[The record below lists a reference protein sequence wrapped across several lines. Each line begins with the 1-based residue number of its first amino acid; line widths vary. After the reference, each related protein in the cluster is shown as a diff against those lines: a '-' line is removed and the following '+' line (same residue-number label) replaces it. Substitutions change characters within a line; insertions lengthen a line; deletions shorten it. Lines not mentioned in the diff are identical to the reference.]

1 MSAVGFIG
9 PSNPASNLLVRY
21 GVVKVQP
28 ALWLPTIVDR
38 MAEDVGSVL
47 LVRSEL
53 SKPCAFLSGDFSEV
67 PVGASIEELAAVP
80 ATRRLLIPA
89 GAASAPAWPTLVV
102 TGLGPNLAESLAAL
116 QQSAGA
122 SGIEII
128 AVVGEPETAEAKRE
142 LQRALPVG
150 VQPKQILW
158 VPMIDGLHQPWEE
171 VELDSNLDGM
181 DMTEHF
187 HDAVDGQHVLSVDD
201 LLRGDPAPTPA
212 PVEHLAPPL
221 RGPGVRI
228 AAPVGHVS
236 PDGNVCDDVPP
247 SPPSQASFASA
258 ASPLPHGRSGSE
270 SASPEAQAVFGHL
283 QPCPW
288 HIPGG
293 AGQVVKHPH
302 GEEWGVVLENPS
314 LHQLL
319 AEFRALQALRDS
331 GLPRI
336 LGLGGAHPTL
346 HVVVPPDGLA
356 EIPPLPGLRR
366 WCAVDGHRY
375 PVADHSV

>member
-53 SKPCAFLSGDFSEV
+53 SKPCAFLSGDFSDV

-89 GAASAPAWPTLVV
+89 AAASAPAWPTLVV
-102 TGLGPNLAESLAAL
+102 TGLGPNLTESLAAL

-122 SGIEII
+122 SSIEII

-171 VELDSNLDGM
+171 VELDADLDGM
-181 DMTEHF
+181 DLTEHF

-201 LLRGDPAPTPA
+201 LLRGDPLTTPA
-212 PVEHLAPPL
+212 PVKEPAAPAL

-228 AAPVGHVS
+228 TPPVGPTMTRGEPEPPSVS
-236 PDGNVCDDVPP
+236 P
-247 SPPSQASFASA
+247 
-258 ASPLPHGRSGSE
+258 ASPQGHSSHTSVGPVSDGHHQPQSLSSE
-270 SASPEAQAVFGHL
+270 SQTGFEHL
-283 QPCPW
+283 QSCSW
-288 HIPGG
+288 RVPGG
-293 AGQVVKHPH
+293 TGQVVRDPH
-302 GEEWGVVLENPS
+302 GDEWGVVLRSPHLRQVLGE
-314 LHQLL
+314 LK
-319 AEFRALQALRDS
+319 ALQALRDS
-331 GLPRI
+331 GLPEA
-336 LGLGGAHPTL
+336 LGFGSADPIL
-346 HVVVPPDGLA
+346 HVVVAPEGLA
-356 EIPPLPGLRR
+356 EIPAVSGLRR
-366 WCAVDGHRY
+366 WCCVDGCHY
-375 PVADHSV
+375 PVAD

>member
-38 MAEDVGSVL
+38 MAKDVGSVL

-53 SKPCAFLSGDFSEV
+53 SKPCAFLSGEFSEV

-89 GAASAPAWPTLVV
+89 AAASSPPWPSLVV

-181 DMTEHF
+181 DLTEHF

-201 LLRGDPAPTPA
+201 LLRGDPVPTSAPVSEPA
-212 PVEHLAPPL
+212 PAL

-228 AAPVGHVS
+228 AAPVGQAKS
-236 PDGNVCDDVPP
+236 AEEQIPAEASSP
-247 SPPSQASFASA
+247 SPTQVIP
-258 ASPLPHGRSGSE
+258 G
-270 SASPEAQAVFGHL
+270 SASNPEADRHHSAESTSSATYAGFEHL
-283 QPCPW
+283 QTCSW
-288 HIPGG
+288 KVPGG
-293 AGQVVKHPH
+293 SGRVVRDSH
-302 GEEWGVVLENPS
+302 GEDWGVVLEHPTPQLMLTEFKM
-314 LHQLL
+314 LHAFQ
-319 AEFRALQALRDS
+319 DS
-331 GLPRI
+331 GLPSV
-336 LGLGGAHPTL
+336 LGLGESDPTL
-346 HVVVPPDGLA
+346 HVVVSPEGLA
-356 EIPPLPGLRR
+356 EIPSGPRIKR
-366 WCAVDGHRY
+366 WCCVEGRCH
-375 PVADHSV
+375 PVAD

>member
-67 PVGASIEELAAVP
+67 PVDASIDELAAVP

-89 GAASAPAWPTLVV
+89 AAASAPAWPTLVV

-122 SGIEII
+122 SGIDII

-142 LQRALPVG
+142 LMRALPIG

-158 VPMIDGLHQPWEE
+158 VPVIDGLHQPWEE
-171 VELDSNLDGM
+171 VELDADLDGM
-181 DMTEHF
+181 ALTENL
-187 HDAVDGQHVLSVDD
+187 HDAVDGEHVLSVDD
-201 LLRGDPAPTPA
+201 LLRGDPLTTPA
-212 PVEHLAPPL
+212 QVNESAAPPL

-228 AAPVGHVS
+228 TPPVGYTTVREERES
-236 PDGNVCDDVPP
+236 SNV
-247 SPPSQASFASA
+247 SA
-258 ASPLPHGRSGSE
+258 ASPQGLGSHSSVGPVADDHYVPLPSFCESE
-270 SASPEAQAVFGHL
+270 AGFEHL
-283 QPCPW
+283 QSCSW
-288 HIPGG
+288 RVPGG
-293 AGQVVKHPH
+293 TGQVVRDPR
-302 GEEWGVVLENPS
+302 GDEWGVVLRSPHLRQVLGE
-314 LHQLL
+314 LK
-319 AEFRALQALRDS
+319 ALQALRDS
-331 GLPRI
+331 GLPEA
-336 LGLGGAHPTL
+336 LGLGSGDPVL
-346 HVVVPPDGLA
+346 HVVVAPEGLA
-356 EIPPLPGLRR
+356 EIPPVFGLRR
-366 WCAVDGHRY
+366 WCCVDGCHY
-375 PVADHSV
+375 PIAD

>member
-38 MAEDVGSVL
+38 MAKDVGSVL

-53 SKPCAFLSGDFSEV
+53 SKPCAFLSGEFSEV

-89 GAASAPAWPTLVV
+89 AAAASPPWPSLVV

-122 SGIEII
+122 SGIDII

-142 LQRALPVG
+142 LMRALPIG

-158 VPMIDGLHQPWEE
+158 VPVIDGLHQPWEE
-171 VELDSNLDGM
+171 VELDADLDGM
-181 DMTEHF
+181 ALTENLP
-187 HDAVDGQHVLSVDD
+187 DAVHGEHVLSVDD
-201 LLRGDPAPTPA
+201 LLRGDPLTTPA
-212 PVEHLAPPL
+212 QVKESAAPAL

-228 AAPVGHVS
+228 
-236 PDGNVCDDVPP
+236 VPP
-247 SPPSQASFASA
+247 A
-258 ASPLPHGRSGSE
+258 AHTETAEDSVHADAH
-270 SASPEAQAVFGHL
+270 SASSTTTGSGVATPIDGVSITTLNLRLLTPKQIRRSPTMRLEGSWWSRTKWSRTQTVNSGGWFLKIPVFTKCW
-283 QPCPW
+283 Q
-288 HIPGG
+288 
-293 AGQVVKHPH
+293 
-302 GEEWGVVLENPS
+302 S
-314 LHQLL
+314 
-319 AEFRALQALRDS
+319 
-331 GLPRI
+331 
-336 LGLGGAHPTL
+336 
-346 HVVVPPDGLA
+346 
-356 EIPPLPGLRR
+356 
-366 WCAVDGHRY
+366 
-375 PVADHSV
+375 

>member
-67 PVGASIEELAAVP
+67 PVGASIAELAAVP

-89 GAASAPAWPTLVV
+89 AAASSPPWPTLVV

-116 QQSAGA
+116 QQSAGS

-142 LQRALPVG
+142 LQRALPIG

-171 VELDSNLDGM
+171 VELDADLNGM
-181 DMTEHF
+181 DLTEHF
-187 HDAVDGQHVLSVDD
+187 HDAVDGENVLSVDD
-201 LLRGDPAPTPA
+201 LLRGDPLATPA
-212 PVEHLAPPL
+212 PVIEPAAPPL

-228 AAPVGHVS
+228 TPPVGHTMAREEREPQSVS
-236 PDGNVCDDVPP
+236 SASTQGIGSHSSVGPVADGHHEPQ
-247 SPPSQASFASA
+247 SSS
-258 ASPLPHGRSGSE
+258 SE
-270 SASPEAQAVFGHL
+270 SQTGFEHL
-283 QPCPW
+283 QSCSW
-288 HIPGG
+288 RVPGG
-293 AGQVVKHPH
+293 TGQVVRDPH
-302 GEEWGVVLENPS
+302 GDEWGVVLRSPHLRQVLGE
-314 LHQLL
+314 LK
-319 AEFRALQALRDS
+319 ALQALRDS
-331 GLPRI
+331 GLPEA
-336 LGLGGAHPTL
+336 LGFGSADPTL
-346 HVVVPPDGLA
+346 HVVVAPEGLA
-356 EIPPLPGLRR
+356 EIPAVSGLRR
-366 WCAVDGHRY
+366 WCCVDGCHY
-375 PVADHSV
+375 PVAD

>member
-67 PVGASIEELAAVP
+67 PVDASIEELAAVP

-89 GAASAPAWPTLVV
+89 AAASAPAWPTLVV
-102 TGLGPNLAESLAAL
+102 TGLGPNLAESLSAL

-181 DMTEHF
+181 ALTEHF
-187 HDAVDGQHVLSVDD
+187 HDAVDGQHVMSVDD
-201 LLRGDPAPTPA
+201 LLRGNSVPISEPAA
-212 PVEHLAPPL
+212 AL

-228 AAPVGHVS
+228 TPPVGHTPASEAKASQSASVTS
-236 PDGNVCDDVPP
+236 PQGVDSDSSSGPVVGEHPPASSSSSPQVGFEHLQACSWKVPGG
-247 SPPSQASFASA
+247 SGRVVRD
-258 ASPLPHGRSGSE
+258 PHG
-270 SASPEAQAVFGHL
+270 A
-283 QPCPW
+283 
-288 HIPGG
+288 
-293 AGQVVKHPH
+293 
-302 GEEWGVVLENPS
+302 EWGVILEHPS
-314 LHQLL
+314 LRQVL
-319 AEFRALQALRDS
+319 AELKVLHALRDS
-331 GLPRI
+331 GLPAA
-336 LGLGGAHPTL
+336 LGLGESDPTL
-346 HVVVPPDGLA
+346 HVVVSPEGLA
-356 EIPPLPGLRR
+356 DIPPAFGVMR
-366 WCAVDGHRY
+366 WCHTAGSTF
-375 PVADHSV
+375 PVAD

>member
-67 PVGASIEELAAVP
+67 PVDASIEELAAVP

-89 GAASAPAWPTLVV
+89 AAASAPAWPTLVV

-158 VPMIDGLHQPWEE
+158 VPVIDGLHQPWEE
-171 VELDSNLDGM
+171 VELDADLDGM
-181 DMTEHF
+181 ALTENL
-187 HDAVDGQHVLSVDD
+187 HDAVDGEHVLSVDD
-201 LLRGDPAPTPA
+201 LLRGDPLTTPA
-212 PVEHLAPPL
+212 QVKESAAPAL

-228 AAPVGHVS
+228 TPPVGHTTVREKRETS
-236 PDGNVCDDVPP
+236 SV
-247 SPPSQASFASA
+247 SA
-258 ASPLPHGRSGSE
+258 ASPQGLGSHSSVGPVADDHHVPLPSSCESE
-270 SASPEAQAVFGHL
+270 AGFEHL
-283 QPCPW
+283 QSCSW
-288 HIPGG
+288 RVPGG
-293 AGQVVKHPH
+293 TGQVVRDPH
-302 GEEWGVVLENPS
+302 GDEWGVVLRSPHLRQVLGE
-314 LHQLL
+314 LK
-319 AEFRALQALRDS
+319 ALQALRDS
-331 GLPRI
+331 GLPEA
-336 LGLGGAHPTL
+336 LGLGSGDPVL
-346 HVVVPPDGLA
+346 HVVVAPEGLA
-356 EIPPLPGLRR
+356 EIPPVFGLRR
-366 WCAVDGHRY
+366 WCCVDGCHY
-375 PVADHSV
+375 PVAD

>member
-1 MSAVGFIG
+1 VSAVGFIG

-67 PVGASIEELAAVP
+67 PTGASIEELAAVP

-89 GAASAPAWPTLVV
+89 AAASPPAWPTLVV
-102 TGLGPNLAESLAAL
+102 TGLGPNLADSLAAL

-128 AVVGEPETAEAKRE
+128 AVVGEPETAEAKGE

-171 VELDSNLDGM
+171 VELDPDLDGM
-181 DMTEHF
+181 ALTEHF

-201 LLRGDPAPTPA
+201 LLRGDSLPTSTSIGE
-212 PVEHLAPPL
+212 PVAGL

-228 AAPVGHVS
+228 SPPVGHTL
-236 PDGNVCDDVPP
+236 
-247 SPPSQASFASA
+247 ASHEQEPQSA
-258 ASPLPHGRSGSE
+258 AVTSPQGVDSDSSSGPVVGE
-270 SASPEAQAVFGHL
+270 HPPASSSSGPQVGFDHL
-283 QPCPW
+283 QPCSW
-288 HIPGG
+288 KVPGG
-293 AGQVVKHPH
+293 TGRVVRDPN
-302 GEEWGVVLENPS
+302 GAEWGVILEHPT
-314 LHQLL
+314 LRQVL
-319 AEFRALQALRDS
+319 AELKVLHAMRDS
-331 GLPRI
+331 GLPAA
-336 LGLGGAHPTL
+336 LGLGESDPTL
-346 HVVVPPDGLA
+346 HVVVSPEGLA
-356 EIPPLPGLRR
+356 DIPSAFGVMR
-366 WCAVDGHRY
+366 WCHTAGCTF
-375 PVADHSV
+375 PVAD